1 MKHNLARRLSVSAS
15 CQRDGFLDILY
26 GLVLLQL
33 FFHLLFELNP
43 GLDGVAVLPDVLVD
57 HFLLQTLHL
66 HRTLFGLKAGNT
78 N

>member
-1 MKHNLARRLSVSAS
+1 
-15 CQRDGFLDILY
+15 
-26 GLVLLQL
+26 
-33 FFHLLFELNP
+33 
-43 GLDGVAVLPDVLVD
+43 VLPDVLVD